1 MKLKTIISLLAVAFM
16 ATTFSACSVSA
27 RVKRADRKYQI
38 GEYYAASEMY
48 KQVYKNLKSK
58 DRKLRAHVAFHQA
71 ECYRTLN
78 NKKAAT
84 AYKNAIRYHYP
95 DSIMYLHYA
104 QVLQYQGKYKDAIKQ
119 YDIYLEQH
127 PSDYVA
133 QAGKYACLKVDEWKQ
148 QHSRY
153 KIALAKEFNAK
164 RSSNFAPAFITADGD
179 ALVFTSNRQEQK
191 STEKKK
197 VRNSS
202 VTGVPTFN
210 LYSARKNAAGKWE
223 DIELCEGLYSETES
237 EEEGTS
243 QKQTSTAE
251 LGVCSFAD
259 EGRMMYFTY
268 SKPINGQ
275 DIGAK
280 IYTSQR
286 ASGEW
291 SEAQDLKLF
300 SDSSITVGH
309 PSICATG
316 DTLYFVSDAPGG
328 YGGKDIYMAIN
339 NGGAWDDIRNLGPT
353 INTSD
358 DELFPYI
365 RQDGRLYFA
374 SKGHPGYGGL
384 DLFYAIPEDTIW
396 TVFNMGAP
404 FNSMGDDF
412 GITFAG
418 ASEDGFFTSNRGQ
431 KKGYDLIYSFTLP
444 QLEFL
449 IEGKILN
456 TDGEHL
462 SEATLRLVGN
472 DGTNVKTQIRRDGTY
487 RLKLNKD
494 TRYAMLVTSRGF
506 LNQKHTFATE
516 GLKDS
521 HTYEQDFTLAP
532 ISKPVKMDNIFFKFG
547 SWELTSDSEAG
558 LKALVKLLND
568 NPNIT
573 IELAAHTDLV
583 GNNEANQE
591 LSHKRAQSVVDYL
604 IKSGIEKERLTAI
617 GYGEEKPVVVDENL
631 HKLYPYMPKDQV
643 LDEAFITTLTA
654 DKQEVCNSL
663 NRRTEFR
670 VLKTTYNLY

>member
-1 MKLKTIISLLAVAFM
+1 MKLKTIISLLAVAFL

-38 GEYYAASEMY
+38 GEYYAAAEMY

-58 DRKLRAHVAFHQA
+58 DKKLRAHVAFHQA

-153 KIALAKEFNAK
+153 KIAPAKEFNAK
-164 RSSNFAPAFITADGD
+164 RSSSFAPAFITADGD

-291 SEAQDLKLF
+291 SEAQELKLF

-339 NGGAWDDIRNLGPT
+339 SGGAWDDIRNLGPT

-365 RQDGRLYFA
+365 RQDGRLYFS

-521 HTYEQDFTLAP
+521 HTYKQDFTLAP

-547 SWELTSDSEAG
+547 SWELTSDSETG
-558 LKALVKLLND
+558 LKALAKLLND

-604 IKSGIEKERLTAI
+604 IKHGIEKERLTAI
-617 GYGEEKPVVVDENL
+617 GYGEEKPVVVDDNL

>member
-1 MKLKTIISLLAVAFM
+1 MKLKTIISLLAVAFV

-58 DRKLRAHVAFHQA
+58 DKKLRAHVAFHQA

-494 TRYAMLVTSRGF
+494 THYAMLATSRGF
-506 LNQKHTFATE
+506 LNQKHVFTTE

-558 LKALVKLLND
+558 LQALVKLLND